1 MKTNGQTQEGNVTFC
16 TSDSREY
23 VVRVRSGKYG
33 QDIQILPVFSPY
45 LLPNS
50 GIVGTGSTLELIY
63 LYRPSPT
70 GGEVK
75 VKGGAVMEL
84 EQVLVEN
91 GISLP
96 VLKKV

>member
-1 MKTNGQTQEGNVTFC
+1 MTIYTTGSKQ
-16 TSDSREY
+16 Y
-23 VVRVRSGKYG
+23 IARVRPGKYG

-50 GIVGTGSTLELIY
+50 GIVGTTSTLELIY

-75 VKGGAVMEL
+75 GGINYE
-84 EQVLVEN
+84 
-91 GISLP
+91 
-96 VLKKV
+96 